1 MRGFKAFFKKELKES
16 IRGSRI
22 IIFPILF
29 VVLGVLNTA
38 LAKLIPMLIELLSEE
53 LEASG
58 MTVGAMQSDALTAWM
73 QFFENISIGLLTF
86 IFVFSNS
93 FAGEYKSRT
102 LILILT
108 KGLERFKVLFAKA
121 LTMLIF
127 WTGGFWLCVGVTY
140 ICNILIGWD
149 NSIATGLFSAAVLWW
164 FYGVF
169 IISLLVLFSTVFKS
183 YIGVLLGTFVV
194 DMGLSIVMMIP
205 KVSDYVPSAMLNYA
219 DLLTGVQSASDCIEA
234 IIVTAVL
241 TIGAF
246 ALSVPLF
253 NKKQL

>member
-16 IRGSRI
+16 LRGSRI

-38 LAKLIPMLIELLSEE
+38 LAKLIPMLIELLSED

-58 MTVGAMQSDALTAWM
+58 MMVGAMQSDALVAWM

-86 IFVFSNS
+86 IFIFSNS

-108 KGLERFKVLFAKA
+108 KGLERSKVLFAKA
-121 LTMLIF
+121 LNMIIF
-127 WTGGFWLCVGVTY
+127 WTGSFWLCVGVTY
-140 ICNILIGWD
+140 ACNAAIGWD
-149 NSIATGLFSAAVLWW
+149 NSVAPGIFNATVLYW
-164 FYGVF
+164 FYGIF
-169 IISLLVLFSTVFKS
+169 IVSLIVLFSTVFKS
-183 YIGVLLGTFVV
+183 YIGVLLSTFIV
-194 DMGLSIVMMIP
+194 DMGLSLVMMIP
-205 KVSDYVPSAMLNYA
+205 KVSDYIPSAMLNYS
-219 DLLTGVQSASDCIEA
+219 DLLTCVQYPADCIKA

-241 TIGAF
+241 IVGAF
-246 ALSVPLF
+246 AVSIPLF

>member
-1 MRGFKAFFKKELKES
+1 
-16 IRGSRI
+16 
-22 IIFPILF
+22 
-29 VVLGVLNTA
+29 
-38 LAKLIPMLIELLSEE
+38 
-53 LEASG
+53 
-58 MTVGAMQSDALTAWM
+58 MQSDALTAWM

-108 KGLERFKVLFAKA
+108 KGIERVKVLFAKA
-121 LTMLIF
+121 LNMLVF

-140 ICNILIGWD
+140 VCNAAIGWD
-149 NSIATGLFSAAVLWW
+149 NGIAPGIFRATVLYW
-164 FYGVF
+164 FYGIF
-169 IISLLVLFSTVFKS
+169 IISLIVLFSTIFKS
-183 YIGVLLGTFVV
+183 YIGVLLGTFIV
-194 DMGLSIVMMIP
+194 DMGLSIIMMIP
-205 KVSDYVPSAMLNYA
+205 KVSDYMPSAMLNYS
-219 DLLTGVQSASDCIEA
+219 DMLTCVKSPADCIEA

-241 TIGAF
+241 TVGAF